1 MLRHFV
7 QRDANVAVLEHPKWD
22 HCVVI
27 ECTSA
32 FSKSATEIPSG
43 PVRQESLG
51 AAARSY
57 HIRVEERAKALP
69 PRISKVR
76 HAEAEKVAFQAVF
89 GIYELLSGPYIALIR
104 TADTVFSRQ
113 LSLPPLA
120 PAGAEEQ
127 TVEFRRA
134 TRIAILPLFRAG
146 RDLPPSL
153 KADENRYLDL
163 LYSAFSS
170 HVFYFSYKHDVTA
183 SFQRRAFRYAGQGRH
198 VKAQRWRRADNRF
211 FWNRKAIQPLIDA
224 GLGDQWVVPV
234 MSAHIEGV
242 DGLRVPGSGA
252 EEHRFTYLFISRRSK
267 CRAGTRFCRRGVDA
281 KGNAANEVETE
292 QVLLHQDG
300 SIQSFVQLRGSIPLL
315 WRSPVNLKYAP
326 KVEIEKDG
334 SANAGAFKEH
344 MIKLAETYCGFHL
357 TASGVP
363 IYSDRVVKSLP
374 TLPTPIIHAPVIRA
388 SNSRSHRGS
397 LKGVHAANTPPARSR
412 KNSIPRMGTHTP
424 PNEAEVQPGR
434 PSEQAPPPA
443 EGWQGKIVMVNLID
457 HKGVQQRLGEAF
469 SDLVDAAVHSLAG
482 RAVLPPLR
490 YIWFDFH
497 KECSHMQ
504 WSRLSNLLEKL
515 VEDVA
520 RGGWFHQGGEACKF
534 SILRVQKGIVR
545 TNCMDNLDR
554 TNVVQ
559 SLIARHV
566 LLQCLEER
574 DSIGRQP
581 SGGNGHTADHRHA
594 APYTTKAGVGG
605 KNVLDSGIPVLE
617 KAFKAIWGEKRRALD
632 GAASRSVRC

>member
-32 FSKSATEIPSG
+32 FSKVCTFHTRGKGAPRLTVPFPARSGPYPKSATEIPSG

-224 GLGDQWVVPV
+224 GAFCSRSSDPLGGQVAEFRCPAAGLGDQWVVPV

-397 LKGVHAANTPPARSR
+397 LKGVH
-412 KNSIPRMGTHTP
+412 
-424 PNEAEVQPGR
+424 GR
-434 PSEQAPPPA
+434 
-443 EGWQGKIVMVNLID
+443 
-457 HKGVQQRLGEAF
+457 F
-469 SDLVDAAVHSLAG
+469 
-482 RAVLPPLR
+482 
-490 YIWFDFH
+490 
-497 KECSHMQ
+497 
-504 WSRLSNLLEKL
+504 
-515 VEDVA
+515 
-520 RGGWFHQGGEACKF
+520 
-534 SILRVQKGIVR
+534 
-545 TNCMDNLDR
+545 
-554 TNVVQ
+554 
-559 SLIARHV
+559 
-566 LLQCLEER
+566 
-574 DSIGRQP
+574 
-581 SGGNGHTADHRHA
+581 
-594 APYTTKAGVGG
+594 
-605 KNVLDSGIPVLE
+605 
-617 KAFKAIWGEKRRALD
+617 
-632 GAASRSVRC
+632 